1 MDPLSDVLGLLK
13 PRSYMSAGVDIA
25 GPWAIQFSRIGKG
38 IKTGAIVA
46 GECWLSVE
54 GVDNP
59 VHLQTGDCF
68 LLPHGNPFFMGSNM
82 DVPPVA
88 AADVFATNTGY
99 GHIRTVNGGGECL
112 VVSSRFML
120 DGSQADLLLSLLPP
134 LVHIHD
140 HGETVALRH
149 SVERMMEEMRKNEPG
164 STLVLQNLAHMML
177 IQALRQHLD
186 KTPDGTGWFFAL
198 ADKQIGA
205 AIGAIHNAPAHPWT
219 VEALA
224 SHTGMSRSAFA
235 AKFKERVGKS
245 PMAYLTRWRMLLAG
259 ERLGTS
265 RDPVSVIALA
275 LGYESESAFSTAFK
289 REMGCSPRQYSQL
302 QGNTAA

>member
-1 MDPLSDVLGLLK
+1 MDPLSDVLALLK
-13 PRSYMSAGVDIA
+13 PKSYMSAGIDIA
-25 GPWAIQFSRIGKG
+25 GPWAIQFPGMGKG
-38 IKTGAIVA
+38 IKTGAVVS
-46 GECWLSVE
+46 GDCWLAID
-54 GVDNP
+54 GVADP

-68 LLPHGNPFFMGSNM
+68 LLPHGRAFLMGSDLN
-82 DVPPVA
+82 VEPVNAFDFFA
-88 AADVFATNTGY
+88 ANRSF
-99 GHIRTVNGGGECL
+99 GHIRTQNGGGDCL
-112 VVSSRFML
+112 VLSSRFTL
-120 DGSQADLLLSLLPP
+120 DGHQADLLLAMLPP
-134 LVHIHD
+134 IVHIRD
-140 HGETVALRH
+140 HGETFALRH

-177 IQALRQHLD
+177 VQALRQHLD
-186 KTPDGTGWFFAL
+186 TSSGGTGWFFAL
-198 ADKQIGA
+198 ADKQIGT

-224 SHTGMSRSAFA
+224 SHAGMSRSAFA
-235 AKFKERVGKS
+235 AKFKDRVGKS
-245 PMAYLTRWRMLLAG
+245 PMAYLTQWRMLLAG

-302 QGNTAA
+302 RVNAAA